1 MDVGR
6 WSNGNRL
13 MEELLVQSRLRL
25 RYVVMNGWIEAD
37 AQVNALGTVSHMIR
51 TGFIDPLPNRNG
63 KTIIDVVPCNKFLTI
78 KIYCVITCL
87 FT

>member
-6 WSNGNRL
+6 WSNGNGL
-13 MEELLVQSRLRL
+13 MEGLLVQSRLRL

-51 TGFIDPLPNRNG
+51 TGFSEPPPNRNG
-63 KTIIDVVPCNKFLTI
+63 KTIIVVPCNKFLTI